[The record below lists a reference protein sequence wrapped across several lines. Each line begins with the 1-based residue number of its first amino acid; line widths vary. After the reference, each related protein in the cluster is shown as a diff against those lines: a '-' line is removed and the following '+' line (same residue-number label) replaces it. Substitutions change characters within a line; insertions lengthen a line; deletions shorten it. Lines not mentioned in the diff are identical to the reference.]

1 MCAVAARHASLRS
14 VWFVNSLR
22 GALALAAAVSV
33 ADLTGVQH
41 GFWVALG
48 TLSVLRTSAASTGA
62 TAFRALAGTAAGF
75 VIGAMVVVV
84 IGSNTAVLWAV
95 LPVAVCAA
103 AYCPGT
109 APFAAGQAAFTVLV
123 TILFNLIVPAGW
135 KVGIVRIEDVVLG
148 CAVSVVVGA
157 LLWPR
162 GVIGVVADD
171 LADALRR
178 GSSYLSESMDW
189 ILGRSPTRPVHG
201 LATLLP
207 RASASTMPSGACS
220 QSRARSTSP
229 RTTCGSWSAPSCA

>member
-1 MCAVAARHASLRS
+1 MASS
-14 VWFVNSLR
+14 CVHHWATTGVSLR
-22 GALALAAAVSV
+22 GALALAAAVLV

-75 VIGAMVVVV
+75 VIGSVVVV
-84 IGSNTAVLWAV
+84 AMGSDTTVLWV
-95 LPVAVCAA
+95 MLPVAVCAA

-109 APFAAGQAAFTVLV
+109 APFVAGQAAFTVLV
-123 TILFNLIVPAGW
+123 AVLFNLIVPAGW
-135 KVGIVRIEDVVLG
+135 KVGVVRIEDVALG
-148 CAVSVVVGA
+148 CAVSVVIGV

-162 GVIGVVADD
+162 GVIRVVGDD
-171 LADALRR
+171 LADALRQ

-189 ILGRSPTRPVHG
+189 ILGRSPAPQFTGSRPC
-201 LATLLP
+201 P

-220 QSRARSTSP
+220 RSRARNSS
-229 RTTCGSWSAPSCA
+229 RRSTCGSLSVPPCA